1 MPNRLLVVA
10 LVALTTGCATTYHNQ
25 SFTGGFTETRLDEN
39 VFQVRFAGN
48 AYTSRERAAD
58 FCLLRCAELAQQHGY
73 AYFIVVDSAH
83 YTKDSTYTTPMMTAT
98 TTGSAQTFGT
108 ANAYGNSATYSG
120 TTYGQATTHVYGG
133 ETYVMSKPCSTNT
146 IVCFKD
152 KPNVQ
157 GLVFSAAFISVS
169 LKQKYG
175 IK

>member
-1 MPNRLLVVA
+1 MRNVIELVVLA
-10 LVALTTGCATTYHNQ
+10 ALTAGCATTYHSQ

-39 VFQVRFAGN
+39 VFKVRFAGN
-48 AYTSRERAAD
+48 AYTSREKAAD

-83 YTKDSTYTTPMMTAT
+83 YTEDRLYTTPMTAE
-98 TTGSAQTFGT
+98 TTGSAHTFGT
-108 ANAYGNSATYSG
+108 ANAYGNTATYSG
-120 TTYGQATTHVYGG
+120 TTYGRATTHVYGG
-133 ETYVMSKPCSTNT
+133 ETYVMSKPRSENT
-146 IVCFKD
+146 VVCFKE

-157 GLVFSAAFISVS
+157 GLVFSAAFIIDS

>member
-1 MPNRLLVVA
+1 
-10 LVALTTGCATTYHNQ
+10 
-25 SFTGGFTETRLDEN
+25 LDEN

-83 YTKDSTYTTPMMTAT
+83 YTKDSVYTTPMTLT
-98 TTGSAQTFGT
+98 TIGSAQTFGT
-108 ANAYGNSATYSG
+108 ANAYGNTATYSG
-120 TTYGQATTHVYGG
+120 TTYGQATTHVDGG
-133 ETYVMSKPCSTNT
+133 ETYVISKPRSTNT
-146 IVCFKD
+146 IVCFKE

-157 GLVFSAAFISVS
+157 GLVFNAAFIIES
-169 LKQKYG
+169 LKQKYK

>member
-1 MPNRLLVVA
+1 MRVTIIVFAVA
-10 LVALTTGCATTYHNQ
+10 VAMTGCATTYHRQ
-25 SFTGGFTETRLDEN
+25 SLTGGFTESRLDEN

-58 FCLLRCAELAQQHGY
+58 FCLLRCAELAQQYGY
-73 AYFIVVDSAH
+73 THFIIVDSAQ
-83 YTKDSTYTTPMMTAT
+83 YTKDSVYTTPTTAT

-108 ANAYGNSATYSG
+108 ATAYGNSATYSG

-133 ETYVMSKPCSTNT
+133 QTYVMSKPRSTNT
-146 IVCFKD
+146 IVCFKE

-157 GLVFSAAFISVS
+157 GLVFSAAFVIDS
-169 LKQKYG
+169 LKQRYG